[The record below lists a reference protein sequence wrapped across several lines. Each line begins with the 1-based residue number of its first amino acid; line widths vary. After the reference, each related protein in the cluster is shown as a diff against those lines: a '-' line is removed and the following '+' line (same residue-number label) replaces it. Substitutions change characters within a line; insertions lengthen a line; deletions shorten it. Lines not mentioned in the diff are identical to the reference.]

1 MIGRAAFGEHG
12 IHGQTDKDRNLF
24 LRAVGQPM
32 GSKSSSVVPTNFG
45 AAPLTAQNGL
55 ESTRLRIWGSGVR
68 IFSGAPIKS
77 NAYMGTGHPNRD
89 GLSSRG
95 PLADLIEMISSA
107 PRQAFFVCFNPR
119 MRSLVSVARDTL
131 FVRNSHGD
139 RGAEPNFGGAP
150 RSGRRGRRFKSCRS
164 DHNLADT
171 PDNSAKGFAKR
182 SNS

>member
-1 MIGRAAFGEHG
+1 VIGRAAFGEHG

-119 MRSLVSVARDTL
+119 LALSS
-131 FVRNSHGD
+131 
-139 RGAEPNFGGAP
+139 FGSTRYAVC
-150 RSGRRGRRFKSCRS
+150 SQ
-164 DHNLADT
+164 
-171 PDNSAKGFAKR
+171 
-182 SNS
+182 